1 MKDKWKPDLVKVN
14 REKKVAGEQVS
25 GKRRS
30 FFRKTPLH
38 TQCEWKSLQLKND
51 LHFSYSIQFI
61 LEIGYSRDM
70 SLDNDIS
77 EVD

>member
-38 TQCEWKSLQLKND
+38 TQCEWKSLQLQND
-51 LHFSYSIQFI
+51 WDFAHFILFI